1 MSFASLRRLWRD
13 RCGITSL
20 EFALTFPI
28 IMAFIVGTLELDRYM
43 FLQLQLQS
51 AVNDA
56 SRYGLTGVANTD
68 AANQVVCPIAS
79 GFGPVPPITPTYEII
94 CRIDLDICPNGPA
107 LNQCAIDVNTL
118 NVQIASFQNLE
129 NLSTNSQPLT
139 GPGPQN
145 NLTVYSV
152 TYPLPLVTGALNH
165 FISGT
170 LQISGYTIVYNEPFG
185 QS

>member
-1 MSFASLRRLWRD
+1 MTSLGGKLIRSASQRTRARRLLGAGPSMSFASLRRLCPD

-20 EFALTFPI
+20 ACALTFPI

-79 GFGPVPPITPTYEII
+79 GFGPVPP
-94 CRIDLDICPNGPA
+94 
-107 LNQCAIDVNTL
+107 
-118 NVQIASFQNLE
+118 
-129 NLSTNSQPLT
+129 
-139 GPGPQN
+139 
-145 NLTVYSV
+145 
-152 TYPLPLVTGALNH
+152 
-165 FISGT
+165 
-170 LQISGYTIVYNEPFG
+170 
-185 QS
+185 